1 MTKRETFFNM
11 IQASKYLDEF
21 DLMSKE
27 TEDKTFETGQFRW
40 TLKKQ
45 FFGDE
50 LEVYIQYTNLH
61 YLFKNK
67 LNYKLTKSDFHKEVI
82 LWKCYVFDAEYAK
95 ARNMRCLN
103 TKAKKIKNRLVF
115 TDINVSKHQT
125 SFV

>member
-61 YLFKNK
+61 YLFNNK
-67 LNYKLTKSDFHKEVI
+67 LNNKLTKSDFHKEAI
-82 LWKCYVFDAEYAK
+82 L
-95 ARNMRCLN
+95 
-103 TKAKKIKNRLVF
+103 
-115 TDINVSKHQT
+115 
-125 SFV
+125 